1 MNSTRACSD
10 CLALAELA
18 RLVEPKCLQLFLER
32 LSEKCARDN
41 PERQYGICSIHCSW
55 HCSCRTYFCCFPLA
69 LADICTLPLLPF
81 FQISLKNSELKTTHS
96 TFRGCRV
103 HFIRQPFSKH
113 NVAVYG
119 EKLAWQPVWSYQW
132 KMGDPAKTVTFL
144 LAEPTLCFSSK
155 RLTKSCKKMLEKLA
169 RSPRGARAGESPL
182 YQGDMF
188 SPINGA

>member
-1 MNSTRACSD
+1 MWGKVFAFASVYMRKKGEAVNSTRACSD

-18 RLVEPKCLQLFLER
+18 RLIEPKCLQLFLER

-81 FQISLKNSELKTTHS
+81 FQISLKNSELKTTHT

-113 NVAVYG
+113 SCIWRKVSLTTSVILSVKKGWPGKDGHLSTSRANFV
-119 EKLAWQPVWSYQW
+119 
-132 KMGDPAKTVTFL
+132 L
-144 LAEPTLCFSSK
+144 LK
-155 RLTKSCKKMLEKLA
+155 
-169 RSPRGARAGESPL
+169 
-182 YQGDMF
+182 
-188 SPINGA
+188 